1 MITSAPATIRELN
14 SRISDGLVVRLL
26 WRCVDGSLFVAV
38 TDNGRGEEFYVEVRD
53 RSRALDVFHHP
64 YAYAAHH
71 GVATRRTDP
80 DALVDASVS
89 A

>member
-1 MITSAPATIRELN
+1 MITSAPPTIRELN
-14 SRISDGLVVRLL
+14 SRIKGGLEVRLL

-38 TDNGRGEEFYVEVRD
+38 TDSGRDEEFYIEVRD

-71 GVATRRTDP
+71 GVAASRTGTGHL
-80 DALVDASVS
+80 ADASVS